1 MQGHDMNPELDVQK
15 KKYSECAQLESN
27 LAAMDRVCD
36 QIPLR

>member
-1 MQGHDMNPELDVQK
+1 MQGHDMNPELDVQ